1 MEVQRQLPTAIEK
14 LALGWIS
21 IACWII
27 VYSPQL
33 YENYT
38 LQSGEGLSLSFVVIW
53 LIGDLCNL
61 TGAALGNLLPT
72 VILLAVYYTLCD
84 IALLAQVYYYRWK
97 RARRSPES
105 APLLQRTD
113 RAEAKP
119 EPSTRVIVLRYAAAL
134 VFVIATGVAAWAVAR
149 WTEGGKGPGD
159 AAPEQPPPEAGT
171 PARTWAI
178 QILGW
183 TSAVL
188 YLGARIPQIR
198 KNVETRCDGL
208 APGLFVFS
216 IFGNLTYALSICAES
231 MDGAYLVKNA
241 SWLAGSALTVFL
253 DVTVLGQFFYYRR
266 QERAAESE
274 RDGGRE

>member
-1 MEVQRQLPTAIEK
+1 M
-14 LALGWIS
+14 
-21 IACWII
+21 
-27 VYSPQL
+27 
-33 YENYT
+33 
-38 LQSGEGLSLSFVVIW
+38 QSGEGLSLSFIVIW

-72 VILLAVYYTLCD
+72 VILLAVYVRHTPFPHLFICSQLAVAWWTNAWEQYTLCD

-105 APLLQRTD
+105 APLLQGTD

-149 WTEGGKGPGD
+149 WTEGGKGPDD

-188 YLGARIPQIR
+188 YVR
-198 KNVETRCDGL
+198 
-208 APGLFVFS
+208 PGSSLQS
-216 IFGNLTYALSICAES
+216 GC
-231 MDGAYLVKNA
+231 
-241 SWLAGSALTVFL
+241 
-253 DVTVLGQFFYYRR
+253 
-266 QERAAESE
+266 
-274 RDGGRE
+274 